1 MASNTSQSTIEQ
13 STNRYQKQMKDII
26 EGLHNFFAYGRIG
39 GIRAKEFPN
48 YLQSHANKNFKTSQ
62 KVEKFTADLY
72 NTVRL
77 AKQLCDLSLAIPD
90 DDNNNSNS
98 KELLPNGFWA
108 DVVRQ
113 LRRIIQLWLRM
124 DEVFAHLA
132 REQSDNAAAAAT
144 SCDGLKFI
152 QDDIYATSLLHYLK
166 MLNLFAGGDYLV
178 HLFVWCK
185 ATNSLITILNE
196 ALSREEKKKP
206 PKWRGRSAGV
216 SK

>member
-1 MASNTSQSTIEQ
+1 
-13 STNRYQKQMKDII
+13 MKAII
-26 EGLHNFFAYGRIG
+26 ERLHNDFAYGRIG
-39 GIRAKEFPN
+39 GIRAKEFLN

-62 KVEKFTADLY
+62 KVEKFTADHY
-72 NTVRL
+72 NSVRL

-90 DDNNNSNS
+90 DSNNNNS
-98 KELLPNGFWA
+98 KELLPSGFWA
-108 DVVRQ
+108 DVVRR

-132 REQSDNAAAAAT
+132 REQSDNAAATATTTTT
-144 SCDGLKFI
+144 SCDGFKFI
-152 QDDIYATSLLHYLK
+152 HDDIYATSLLHYLK
-166 MLNLFAGGDYLV
+166 MPNLLAGGDYLV

-185 ATNSLITILNE
+185 ATNSLITIINE
-196 ALSREEKKKP
+196 AMSREEKKKP

>member
-1 MASNTSQSTIEQ
+1 
-13 STNRYQKQMKDII
+13 
-26 EGLHNFFAYGRIG
+26 
-39 GIRAKEFPN
+39 
-48 YLQSHANKNFKTSQ
+48 
-62 KVEKFTADLY
+62 
-72 NTVRL
+72 
-77 AKQLCDLSLAIPD
+77 
-90 DDNNNSNS
+90 
-98 KELLPNGFWA
+98 
-108 DVVRQ
+108 
-113 LRRIIQLWLRM
+113 M

-132 REQSDNAAAAAT
+132 REQSDNAAAAAAATTTTT

-196 ALSREEKKKP
+196 AMNREEKKKP